1 MALEVWHK
9 VSSQVASRPLS
20 GAVRSKEQFIAKAS
34 TRESVKRPRTAV
46 HFDEGET
53 HVEAT

>member
-20 GAVRSKEQFIAKAS
+20 GAVGSKEQFMAKGS
-34 TRESVKRPRTAV
+34 TRESVNRPLTAI

-53 HVEAT
+53 YAETT